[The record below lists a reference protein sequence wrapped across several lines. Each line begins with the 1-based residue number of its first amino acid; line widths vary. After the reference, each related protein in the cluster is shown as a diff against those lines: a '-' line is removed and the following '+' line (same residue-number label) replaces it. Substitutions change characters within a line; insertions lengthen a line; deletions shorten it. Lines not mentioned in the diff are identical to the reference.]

1 MRLTEVRALAGEAR
15 GLGFAL
21 RDEVSVGHAGPIVV
35 SGILA
40 EQLAKEL
47 RAGATAGAVVVGS
60 GRPDPSASVHVHVI
74 AGDPSS
80 EDEALVRG
88 AAKHGI
94 DVVVVELWP
103 QADWTRPFVLSPFV
117 VECRAGE
124 GFPVAAIAERI
135 VQATEDATE
144 LASRVPALA
153 QATRAALVRQAVARS
168 ALIGLVGARLG
179 PSRPLLLR
187 EQVRLVARLR
197 TVSSGP
203 EVSGELPAL
212 AGGAAALFV
221 SGLGLRRVARTARA
235 TLPAP
240 LAQAAIAAAATWT
253 FARALRV
260 LEERGALPG
269 SDERGSDATAR

>member
-60 GRPDPSASVHVHVI
+60 GQPDPSASVHVHVI

-124 GFPVAAIAERI
+124 GFPVGAIAERI

-168 ALIGLVGARLG
+168 ALIGLVGAGLG

-203 EVSGELPAL
+203 EVSGELPGL